1 MNFMLKA
8 MDIMKKL
15 TDFMLRTMDF
25 MQEMS
30 KVCLGI
36 APLSPK
42 RSCSRNIV

>member
-25 MQEMS
+25 MQGM
-30 KVCLGI
+30 K
-36 APLSPK
+36 
-42 RSCSRNIV
+42 